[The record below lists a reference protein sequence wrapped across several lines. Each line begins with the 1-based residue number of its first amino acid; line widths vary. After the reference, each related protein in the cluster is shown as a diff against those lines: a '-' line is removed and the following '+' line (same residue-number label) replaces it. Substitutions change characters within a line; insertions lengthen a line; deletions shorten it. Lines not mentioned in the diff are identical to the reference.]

1 MSQIIKTEQQGHY
14 RYNPIGLNHKGPA
27 RIFPYT
33 GEDGALLYVV
43 TKLREDALKQGKLS
57 EPWSLLLKQFEQAIA
72 SFDQT
77 WLDLST
83 LLADWE
89 IFQSGWFNLYLP
101 PNEQFNS
108 SYMRERREMEQRLAS
123 AKKAAQTKT
132 WMEKQRA
139 VFYQSLETS
148 AKAKKNQYPYIP
160 TRPVASVIH
169 ERDGGLS
176 DREFSRQR
184 LAGLNPMVLRRVQPQ
199 EQARVQAWA
208 SHSSSVDL
216 IQSAAENRLFIA
228 EYPLLKD
235 LKVTDLQPGKY
246 VGNSVALFHRA
257 EGGLE
262 PLLIELEKGS
272 VVTPAF
278 GGGGADDWTRAKL
291 YVQSADATHYQLFSH
306 LSYTHLA
313 MEVFAIATPRQLPSN
328 HPFYQLLNPHLQF
341 LLATNQR
348 YNQIFLQAGSA
359 ISSLMAP
366 VREVCLELMSK
377 AYREKVFWDYAL
389 PNDIEHRGIEKKFL
403 SEYPY
408 RDDALLLWDAIANY
422 AKNYLQRYYLDDKAV
437 LKDAYLQA
445 WADELS
451 TPLNTR
457 PKSEFPQLPAWC
469 PTEWAIAF
477 GLQPQEL
484 PPNPRVPGFTKI
496 TSLQQLIDIA
506 TIIIFTCGPQ
516 HAAVNFSQ
524 FDYLGYVANAPFALY
539 SHPDTPASLPEL
551 LPPAEKELKQMELT
565 FDLTGISWGK
575 LGSSEL
581 IRYASRGDRQILSQF
596 QNELAEIESKIK
608 LRNHKRLVTTGVD
621 YPYLLPSRIPN
632 SINI

>member
-1 MSQIIKTEQQGHY
+1 MKTEQQGHY

-43 TKLREDALKQGKLS
+43 TKLREDALKLGKLS

-72 SFDQT
+72 SLDKT

-108 SYMRERREMEQRLAS
+108 SYVRERREMEQRLAT

-132 WMEKQRA
+132 WVEKQRA
-139 VFYQSLETS
+139 VFYQSLEAS
-148 AKAKKNQYPYIP
+148 AKAKQNQYLDIP
-160 TRPVASVIH
+160 TRPVVSLIH

-184 LAGLNPMVLRRVQPQ
+184 LAGLNPMVIRRVQPKD
-199 EQARVQAWA
+199 QAWVKAWA
-208 SHSSSVDL
+208 SHSSTTDL
-216 IQSAAENRLFIA
+216 IESAAENRLFIA

-246 VGNSVALFHRA
+246 VGNPVAVFHRC

-262 PLLIELEKGS
+262 PLLIELEKGR
-272 VVTPAF
+272 VVTPAPI
-278 GGGGADDWTRAKL
+278 GGGADDWTRAKL
-291 YVQSADATHYQLFSH
+291 YVQSADATHHQLFSH

-313 MEVFAIATPRQLPSN
+313 MEVLAIATPRQLPSN

-348 YNQIFLQAGSA
+348 YNQILLQEGSA

-366 VREVCLELMSK
+366 VREVSLELMNK

-389 PNDIEHRGIEKKFL
+389 PNDIENRGIERKFIP
-403 SEYPY
+403 EYPY

-422 AKNYLQRYYLDDKAV
+422 VKSYLQRYYPDDQAV
-437 LKDAYLQA
+437 LKDPYVQA

-469 PTEWAIAF
+469 PTEWAIAS

-524 FDYLGYVANAPFALY
+524 FDYLGYVPNAPFALS
-539 SHPDTPASLPEL
+539 SHPDTPASLSQL

-565 FDLTGISWGK
+565 FALNGISWGK
-575 LGSSEL
+575 LGSPEL
-581 IRYASRGDRQILSQF
+581 IQYANGGDRQVLSQF
-596 QNELAEIESKIK
+596 QSELAEIESKIK

>member
-14 RYNPIGLNHKGPA
+14 RYNPIGLNYKGPA

-33 GEDGALLYVV
+33 GEDGALLYVL

-57 EPWSLLLKQFEQAIA
+57 EPWSLLLKQFEQTIA
-72 SFDQT
+72 TIDKT

-83 LLADWE
+83 LLVDWE
-89 IFQSGWFNLYLP
+89 VFQSGWFNLYLP

-108 SYMRERREMEQRLAS
+108 SYVRERREMGQRLSA
-123 AKKAAQTKT
+123 AKKAAETKT
-132 WMEKQRA
+132 EIEQQRA
-139 VFYQSLETS
+139 SFYQSLEKS
-148 AKAKKNQYPYIP
+148 EKAKKNQHPYIP

-184 LAGLNPMVLRRVQPQ
+184 LAGHNPLVLRRVQPKD
-199 EQARVQAWA
+199 QALVQSWA
-208 SHSSSVDL
+208 IHSTNVDL
-216 IQSAAENRLFIA
+216 TTSAAENRLFIA
-228 EYPLLKD
+228 EYPLFKD
-235 LKVTDLQPGKY
+235 LKVTDLQPSKY
-246 VGNSVALFHRA
+246 LGNPIAVFHRS
-257 EGGLE
+257 EQGLE
-262 PLLIELEKGS
+262 PLLIELEKGR

-278 GGGGADDWTRAKL
+278 LGGGADDWTRAKL
-291 YVQSADATHYQLFSH
+291 YVQSADAAHHELFSH

-341 LLATNQR
+341 LLAINQR
-348 YNQIFLQAGSA
+348 GNQILLQEGSA

-366 VREVCLELMSK
+366 VGQVSLELMNK

-389 PNDIEHRGIEKKFL
+389 PNDIEHRGIETKFL
-403 SEYPY
+403 AEYPY
-408 RDDALLLWDAIANY
+408 RDDALLLWEAIAKY
-422 AKNYLQRYYLDDKAV
+422 TSSYLQRYYPDDKAV
-437 LKDAYLQA
+437 LKDPYLQA

-451 TPLNTR
+451 APLNTR

-469 PTEWAIAF
+469 PPEWAIAT

-484 PPNPRVPGFTKI
+484 PPHPRVPGFTKI

-516 HAAVNFSQ
+516 HATVNFSQ
-524 FDYLGYVANAPFALY
+524 FDYLGYVPNAPFALY
-539 SHPDTPASLPEL
+539 SHHDTTASVSEL

-565 FDLTGISWGK
+565 FALNGISWGK

-581 IRYASRGDRQILSQF
+581 IQYANRGDRQILSQF
-596 QNELAEIESKIK
+596 QSELIEIESKIK

>member
-1 MSQIIKTEQQGHY
+1 MKTEQQGHY
-14 RYNPIGLNHKGPA
+14 RYNPIGLNQKGPA

-33 GEDGALLYVV
+33 GEDGALLYVL

-57 EPWSLLLKQFEQAIA
+57 EPGSLLLKQFEQAIA
-72 SFDQT
+72 SWEQT

-83 LLADWE
+83 LLVDWE

-108 SYMRERREMEQRLAS
+108 SYVRERREMEQRLA
-123 AKKAAQTKT
+123 AARKAAQTT
-132 WMEKQRA
+132 TEVEQL
-139 VFYQSLETS
+139 FYQSLEAS
-148 AKAKKNQYPYIP
+148 AKAKNNQHLYIP

-169 ERDGGLS
+169 EQDGGLS

-184 LAGLNPMVLRRVQPQ
+184 LAGHNPMVIRRVHLKD
-199 EQARVQAWA
+199 QALIQAWA
-208 SHSSSVDL
+208 SHSSTVDL
-216 IQSAAENRLFIA
+216 IQSAAENRLFIV

-246 VGNSVALFHRA
+246 QGNPVTLFHRS
-257 EGGLE
+257 ERGLE
-262 PLLIELEKGS
+262 PLLIELAPGR
-272 VVTPAF
+272 VVTPALT
-278 GGGGADDWTRAKL
+278 GGDTDDWTRAKL
-291 YVQSADATHYQLFSH
+291 YVQSADATHHQLFSH

-328 HPFYQLLNPHLQF
+328 HPFYQLLSPHLQF

-348 YNQIFLQAGSA
+348 YNQILLREGSA
-359 ISSLMAP
+359 IGSLLAP
-366 VREVCLELMSK
+366 VREVSLELMNK
-377 AYREKVFWDYAL
+377 AYREKIFWDYAL
-389 PNDIEHRGIEKKFL
+389 PNDIEHRGIERKFIP
-403 SEYPY
+403 EYPY
-408 RDDALLLWDAIANY
+408 RDDALLLWDAIAKY
-422 AKNYLQRYYLDDKAV
+422 ASSYLQRHYADDQAV
-437 LKDAYLQA
+437 LKDPYVQA

-469 PTEWAIAF
+469 PPEWAIAS

-524 FDYLGYVANAPFALY
+524 FDYLGYVANAPFALS
-539 SHPDTPASLPEL
+539 SHPDTPASLSEL
-551 LPPAEKELKQMELT
+551 LPPAEKKLPQMELT
-565 FDLTGISWGK
+565 FTLSGVSWGK
-575 LGSSEL
+575 LGSGDL
-581 IRYASRGDRQILSQF
+581 IRFANNGDRQILSQF
-596 QNELAEIESKIK
+596 QSELAEIETKIK
-608 LRNHKRLVTTGVD
+608 HRNHKRLIITGVD

>member
-1 MSQIIKTEQQGHY
+1 MKTEQQGHY

-43 TKLREDALKQGKLS
+43 TKLREDALKLGKLS

-72 SFDQT
+72 SLDKT

-108 SYMRERREMEQRLAS
+108 SYVRERREMEQRLAT

-132 WMEKQRA
+132 WVEKQRA
-139 VFYQSLETS
+139 VFYQSLEAS
-148 AKAKKNQYPYIP
+148 AKAKQNQYLDIP
-160 TRPVASVIH
+160 TRPVVSLIH

-184 LAGLNPMVLRRVQPQ
+184 LAGLNPMVIRRVQPKD
-199 EQARVQAWA
+199 QAWVQAWA
-208 SHSSSVDL
+208 SHSSTTDL
-216 IQSAAENRLFIA
+216 IESAAENRLFIA

-246 VGNSVALFHRA
+246 VGNPVAVFHRS

-262 PLLIELEKGS
+262 PLLIELEKGR
-272 VVTPAF
+272 VVTPAPI
-278 GGGGADDWTRAKL
+278 GGGADDWTRAKL
-291 YVQSADATHYQLFSH
+291 YVQSADATHHQLFSH

-313 MEVFAIATPRQLPSN
+313 MEVLAIATPRQLPSN

-348 YNQIFLQAGSA
+348 YNQILLQEGSV

-366 VREVCLELMSK
+366 VREVSLELMNK

-389 PNDIEHRGIEKKFL
+389 PNDIENRGIERKFIP
-403 SEYPY
+403 EYPY

-422 AKNYLQRYYLDDKAV
+422 VKNYLQRYYPDDQAV
-437 LKDAYLQA
+437 LKDPYVQA

-469 PTEWAIAF
+469 PTEWAIAS

-524 FDYLGYVANAPFALY
+524 FDYLGYVPNAPFALY
-539 SHPDTPASLPEL
+539 SHPDTPASLSQL

-565 FDLTGISWGK
+565 FALSGISWGK

-581 IRYASRGDRQILSQF
+581 IQYANGGDRQVLSQF
-596 QNELAEIESKIK
+596 QSELAEIESKIK
-608 LRNHKRLVTTGVD
+608 LRNHKRLLTTGVD